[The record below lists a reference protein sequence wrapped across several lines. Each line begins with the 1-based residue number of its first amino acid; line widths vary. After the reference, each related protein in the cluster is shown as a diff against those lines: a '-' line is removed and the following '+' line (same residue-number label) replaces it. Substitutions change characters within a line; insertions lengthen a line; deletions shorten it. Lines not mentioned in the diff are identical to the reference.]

1 MLQIIQFSIKCASN
15 VLQICFKY
23 ASTMLQILAKM
34 LHMLQKKRQ
43 IATNILQTYSNK
55 LHDKTC
61 KADLQQLQSNIFG
74 CNALNPM
81 AATLQS
87 FKCYSQACS
96 NECKCASNAC
106 SSIDCA
112 SNSLTEY
119 NRNASKQL

>member
-1 MLQIIQFSIKCASN
+1 MIQLCSKYLQRCY
-15 VLQICFKY
+15 ICY
-23 ASTMLQILAKM
+23 
-34 LHMLQKKRQ
+34 KKRQ

-74 CNALNPM
+74 CNALNPL
-81 AATLQS
+81 AAMLQS
-87 FKCYSQACS
+87 SKCYSQAFS

-106 SSIDCA
+106 TSIDCA

-119 NRNASKQL
+119 NRNASTQL